1 LKFIAGLS
9 SFAEIESTARRK
21 QVSMH
26 LCQPSRL
33 SSSVRCPV
41 CGQGF
46 LIYAEQGIDV
56 GHSLNRRTIQHVLR
70 THHTTHS
77 ATSSAHPEGT
87 FHIPNWSG
95 AQPLLA
101 SAALSNLLDNAL

>member
-1 LKFIAGLS
+1 
-9 SFAEIESTARRK
+9 
-21 QVSMH
+21 MH

-46 LIYAEQGIDV
+46 LIYAEQGIEV

-70 THHTTHS
+70 THHSHS
-77 ATSSAHPEGT
+77 ASSNAHPEGT

-95 AQPLLA
+95 SQPFLA
-101 SAALSNLLDNAL
+101 SAALSNLLDTAL

>member
-1 LKFIAGLS
+1 MAAARPDDTVVVVGGGRAGLDPIAIPIKELRVLG
-9 SFAEIESTARRK
+9 SF
-21 QVSMH
+21 
-26 LCQPSRL
+26 
-33 SSSVRCPV
+33 
-41 CGQGF
+41 
-46 LIYAEQGIDV
+46 IYAEQGIDV